1 MIAPW
6 GEYTDWVG
14 TWVNFVGAINFMHF
28 YLGDGYVSV
37 HICKKILESKLKLS
51 AHFILMLSLN

>member
-1 MIAPW
+1 
-6 GEYTDWVG
+6 
-14 TWVNFVGAINFMHF
+14 MHF

-37 HICKKILESKLKLS
+37 HICKKILESKLKVS